1 MTEHALEL
9 GLIGSAWHGTSLGVL
24 EGIAKTKE
32 IGFDSYDVFEDP
44 LTTSDDERR
53 LIKETCYELELPIR
67 SAVCIALGL
76 VDFVPSVRRFT
87 LDRCKAYI
95 DQQAY
100 FGGRNVLLVV
110 GEYYCD
116 LQVFSKEQIFG
127 LVAENL
133 RELAEHAE
141 PQGIE
146 LAIEL
151 EPFKHAVANSV
162 HELADLIRLV
172 DHRAVKANADVSH
185 LHLSGASFD
194 DVAVLTGMIGHVH
207 VSDCDGKVHGDMPP
221 GRGVTPIKEY
231 LQAILDTGFTGTVS
245 VELER
250 VPEPDRMVELVE
262 EAYRETARIL
272 AELGAR
278 EAVAGSFDLTGRR
291 ALVTGGGG
299 GIGRGIARSLAE
311 AGASVAILGRSDSA
325 DEAAAELGGIAVRA
339 DLSDR
344 EALRRGFG
352 EAVERLGGLDILV
365 NSHGI
370 GRASEAVDH
379 DLADWD
385 EVIEVNLTATFE
397 LCQLA
402 GRIMVAQG
410 SGKIV
415 NIASVMSFQGG
426 WRISSYAA
434 SKGGVSQL
442 TMALANEWAPH
453 GVNVNAIA
461 PGYVKT
467 ALNARIWRDDP
478 ERTAQIDVRIPAGR
492 WGEPADIGGAVV
504 FLSSA
509 AADYVQGITLPV
521 DGGWLSR

>member
-1 MTEHALEL
+1 
-9 GLIGSAWHGTSLGVL
+9 
-24 EGIAKTKE
+24 
-32 IGFDSYDVFEDP
+32 
-44 LTTSDDERR
+44 
-53 LIKETCYELELPIR
+53 
-67 SAVCIALGL
+67 
-76 VDFVPSVRRFT
+76 
-87 LDRCKAYI
+87 
-95 DQQAY
+95 
-100 FGGRNVLLVV
+100 
-110 GEYYCD
+110 
-116 LQVFSKEQIFG
+116 
-127 LVAENL
+127 
-133 RELAEHAE
+133 
-141 PQGIE
+141 
-146 LAIEL
+146 
-151 EPFKHAVANSV
+151 
-162 HELADLIRLV
+162 
-172 DHRAVKANADVSH
+172 
-185 LHLSGASFD
+185 
-194 DVAVLTGMIGHVH
+194 
-207 VSDCDGKVHGDMPP
+207 
-221 GRGVTPIKEY
+221 
-231 LQAILDTGFTGTVS
+231 
-245 VELER
+245 
-250 VPEPDRMVELVE
+250 
-262 EAYRETARIL
+262 
-272 AELGAR
+272 
-278 EAVAGSFDLTGRR
+278 VAGSFDLTGRR

-299 GIGRGIARSLAE
+299 GIGRGIARSLVD

-325 DEAAAELGGIAVRA
+325 DEAAAELGGVAVRA
-339 DLSDR
+339 DLNDR
-344 EALRRGFG
+344 DALRSGFD

-379 DLADWD
+379 DLSDWD

-402 GRIMVAQG
+402 GRIMVAQR

-504 FLSSA
+504 FLSSP

>member
-1 MTEHALEL
+1 M
-9 GLIGSAWHGTSLGVL
+9 
-24 EGIAKTKE
+24 
-32 IGFDSYDVFEDP
+32 
-44 LTTSDDERR
+44 
-53 LIKETCYELELPIR
+53 
-67 SAVCIALGL
+67 
-76 VDFVPSVRRFT
+76 
-87 LDRCKAYI
+87 
-95 DQQAY
+95 
-100 FGGRNVLLVV
+100 
-110 GEYYCD
+110 
-116 LQVFSKEQIFG
+116 
-127 LVAENL
+127 
-133 RELAEHAE
+133 
-141 PQGIE
+141 
-146 LAIEL
+146 
-151 EPFKHAVANSV
+151 
-162 HELADLIRLV
+162 
-172 DHRAVKANADVSH
+172 
-185 LHLSGASFD
+185 
-194 DVAVLTGMIGHVH
+194 
-207 VSDCDGKVHGDMPP
+207 
-221 GRGVTPIKEY
+221 
-231 LQAILDTGFTGTVS
+231 
-245 VELER
+245 
-250 VPEPDRMVELVE
+250 
-262 EAYRETARIL
+262 
-272 AELGAR
+272 
-278 EAVAGSFDLTGRR
+278 AGSFDLTGRR

-299 GIGRGIARSLAE
+299 GIGRGIARSLVE

-339 DLSDR
+339 DLNDR
-344 EALRRGFG
+344 EALRRGFA
-352 EAVERLGGLDILV
+352 EAVEGLGGLDILV

-370 GRASEAVDH
+370 GRAAEAVDH

-492 WGEPADIGGAVV
+492 WGEPADIGAAAV
-504 FLSSA
+504 FLSSP

>member
-1 MTEHALEL
+1 
-9 GLIGSAWHGTSLGVL
+9 
-24 EGIAKTKE
+24 
-32 IGFDSYDVFEDP
+32 
-44 LTTSDDERR
+44 
-53 LIKETCYELELPIR
+53 
-67 SAVCIALGL
+67 
-76 VDFVPSVRRFT
+76 
-87 LDRCKAYI
+87 
-95 DQQAY
+95 
-100 FGGRNVLLVV
+100 
-110 GEYYCD
+110 
-116 LQVFSKEQIFG
+116 
-127 LVAENL
+127 
-133 RELAEHAE
+133 
-141 PQGIE
+141 
-146 LAIEL
+146 
-151 EPFKHAVANSV
+151 
-162 HELADLIRLV
+162 
-172 DHRAVKANADVSH
+172 
-185 LHLSGASFD
+185 
-194 DVAVLTGMIGHVH
+194 
-207 VSDCDGKVHGDMPP
+207 
-221 GRGVTPIKEY
+221 
-231 LQAILDTGFTGTVS
+231 
-245 VELER
+245 
-250 VPEPDRMVELVE
+250 
-262 EAYRETARIL
+262 
-272 AELGAR
+272 
-278 EAVAGSFDLTGRR
+278 VAGSFDLTGRR

-299 GIGRGIARSLAE
+299 GIGRGIARSLVE

-339 DLSDR
+339 DLNDR
-344 EALRRGFG
+344 EALRRGFA
-352 EAVERLGGLDILV
+352 EAVEGLGGLDILV

-370 GRASEAVDH
+370 GRAAEAVDH

-492 WGEPADIGGAVV
+492 WGEPADIGAAAV
-504 FLSSA
+504 FLSSP